1 MIGFDPTPHGNKF
14 GAMKDLMTSKTEHQ
28 QHKKP
33 RNGFRIEHQKIHPRT
48 DWANR
53 QILKN
58 CEQQTSD
65 LWRATRWFPF
75 YFSES
80 SSIGTSSKSQTHQ
93 SSSKLQAP
101 ALCSSGGIIPDS
113 SLSQEDSGR
122 FQPDPLDQEHR
133 FHPRSSWERP
143 SGDVSSHVSPT
154 QRVSLVDE
162 NLEPVMGRIF
172 LKLGEGITHKSWIFD
187 VFD

>member
-1 MIGFDPTPHGNKF
+1 MIGFDPTPYGNKF

-93 SSSKLQAP
+93 SFKLQHCAHLAESYP
-101 ALCSSGGIIPDS
+101 ILLFLRKVVVGSSQIHSTRNIGSTHVAREKGRVVTFLLMFRP
-113 SLSQEDSGR
+113 LSGC
-122 FQPDPLDQEHR
+122 P
-133 FHPRSSWERP
+133 
-143 SGDVSSHVSPT
+143 
-154 QRVSLVDE
+154 
-162 NLEPVMGRIF
+162 
-172 LKLGEGITHKSWIFD
+172 
-187 VFD
+187 